1 MANLARHPSL
11 RFSVFELANELNLET
26 HVLDG
31 NFNPI
36 IEEDESE
43 VSSYQISLHI
53 DNLAPLTVRPRQSP
67 NPVRHRQRRTQSSDE
82 LSDSPYPLTPPS
94 SNDVRFN

>member
-11 RFSVFELANELNLET
+11 RFSVFELATELNLET

-43 VSSYQISLHI
+43 VSSYQTILQTI
-53 DNLAPLTVRPRQSP
+53 
-67 NPVRHRQRRTQSSDE
+67 
-82 LSDSPYPLTPPS
+82 
-94 SNDVRFN
+94 

>member
-11 RFSVFELANELNLET
+11 RFSVFELATELNLET

-43 VSSYQISLHI
+43 VSSYQIPDQST
-53 DNLAPLTVRPRQSP
+53 DNLTRSVP
-67 NPVRHRQRRTQSSDE
+67 
-82 LSDSPYPLTPPS
+82 DSG
-94 SNDVRFN
+94 

>member
-36 IEEDESE
+36 LEEDESE
-43 VSSYQISLHI
+43 VSSYHVSLQPA
-53 DNLAPLTVRPRQSP
+53 DYLSRLVPDAGQAAPTAADTFLR
-67 NPVRHRQRRTQSSDE
+67 
-82 LSDSPYPLTPPS
+82 
-94 SNDVRFN
+94 